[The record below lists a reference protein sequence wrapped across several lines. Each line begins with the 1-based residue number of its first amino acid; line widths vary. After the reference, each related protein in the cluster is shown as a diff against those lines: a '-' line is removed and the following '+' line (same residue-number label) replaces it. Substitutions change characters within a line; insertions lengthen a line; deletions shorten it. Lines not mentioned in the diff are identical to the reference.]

1 MNYGRHQIENEQE
14 NLISGSGSVGKSIAA
29 YGVRALFFI
38 FAAFVITILC
48 AGAGFVKGILDDT
61 PDVASINISPSGY
74 ATFIYDSDGNQLQK
88 LVSTDSNRMAV
99 SIDRVPQIMQDA
111 VIAIEDERF
120 YQHNGV
126 DTKGIIRALVR
137 GIQNRFRFTE
147 GASTITQ
154 QLLKNNVFTSW
165 TQEQTLM
172 ERVKRKIQEQTLAV
186 ELEKRLDNKKLILEN
201 YMNTINLGAGT
212 YGVEAAAKKYFN
224 KDVWDLDLSEAVT
237 IAGITRNPARYNP
250 ITHPEY
256 NQERREVVLDKMVE
270 LGYITQEDEDA
281 ALADDVYSR
290 INAAQDSAKRQNTV
304 YSYFVDELTAQVVED
319 LMNQKGYTKTQAE
332 QALYSGGLRIY
343 TTQDQ
348 NIQKI
353 CDEEFINDANYPN
366 ATEYELDW
374 ALSLINKDGDTVNYS
389 REMMQEY
396 FQRTEPDFDLKF
408 ESIENADMYVAKYK
422 RHIVTEDDTVI
433 AERASYTPQPQAS
446 VVVIDQETGYVKA
459 IVGGRGKKTASL
471 TLNRATST
479 YRQPGSTF
487 KVLSTYAPA
496 LDSEKVTLATTY
508 VDEPYKYS
516 NGTDVR
522 DWLANSYQGAITVR
536 EAIINSI
543 NVVAVKCLTE
553 ITPKAGYN
561 QLLKFGFTSLSE
573 TNDVYQP
580 LALGGIYNGVS
591 NLELT
596 AAYAAIA
603 HKGVYTK
610 PIFYTKIMDQY
621 GNVIIDNTPETST
634 AVKPSTAFLLTSAME
649 SVVERGTGQAC
660 QLDGMPVAGK
670 AGTTSDYRDIWFV
683 GYTPYYTCG
692 VWCGFDNNS
701 PLPDEGN
708 YRDYNKI
715 LWKAIMSRINEDLPE
730 KDFSMPADVGQATV
744 CESTTDIAG
753 SRCRKAITEYF
764 SMDTLPKTR
773 CTKHTS
779 GRQYDADDF
788 LYYGGYGSGG
798 NGRMPGA
805 YALGADDIGKF
816 TYDRAQSSYNN
827 YKYELEEAARR
838 EAEEEAR
845 REREAEEARRKE
857 AEEARQQEEGS
868 STVGGAI
875 NNIVD
880 TISDLIT
887 GDDDEEE
894 EDEDEDDDE

>member
-14 NLISGSGSVGKSIAA
+14 NLISGSGSVGKSIGA

-38 FAAFVITILC
+38 FAAIVIIILC
-48 AGAGFVKGILDDT
+48 SGYGFVKGILDDT

-99 SIDRVPQIMQDA
+99 SIDRVPKVMQDA

-126 DTKGIIRALVR
+126 DAKGIIRALVR
-137 GIQNRFRFTE
+137 GVQNKFRFTE

-154 QLLKNNVFTSW
+154 QLLKNNVFTQW
-165 TQEQTLM
+165 TEEKTLM

-224 KDVWDLDLSEAVT
+224 KDVWDLNLSEAVT

-250 ITHPEY
+250 ITHPDY

-270 LGYITQEDEDA
+270 LGYITQAEADE
-281 ALADDVYSR
+281 ALADDVYTR
-290 INAAQDSAKRQNTV
+290 INAAQESGKKQNTV

-353 CDEEFINDANYPN
+353 CDEEFINDENYPN
-366 ATEYELDW
+366 ATAYELDW
-374 ALSLINKDGDTVNYS
+374 AFSIINKDGETVNYS
-389 REMMQEY
+389 REMLQDY
-396 FQRTEPDFDLKF
+396 FQQTEDPEFSLEF
-408 ESIENADMYVAKYK
+408 ESIEKADEYVAKYK
-422 RHIVTEDDTVI
+422 KHILKDDDTI
-433 AERASYTPQPQAS
+433 IGERISYTPQPQAS
-446 VVVIDQETGYVKA
+446 VVVMDQDTGYVKA

-487 KVLSTYAPA
+487 KILSTYAPA

-508 VDEPYKYS
+508 VDEPYKYT

-603 HKGVYTK
+603 NKGVYTK
-610 PIFYTKIMDQY
+610 PLFYTKIMDQY
-621 GNVIIDNTPETST
+621 GNVIIDNTAEAST
-634 AVKPSTAFLLTSAME
+634 AIKSSTAFLLTSAME
-649 SVVERGTGQAC
+649 SVVERGTGQSC
-660 QLDGMPVAGK
+660 QLDNMPVAGK
-670 AGTTSDYRDIWFV
+670 TGTTSDYRDIWFV

-701 PLPDEGN
+701 PLPNEGT
-708 YRDYNKI
+708 YRDYNKV
-715 LWKAIMSRINEDLPE
+715 LWKAIMSRIHENLPAKE
-730 KDFSMPADVGQATV
+730 FTMPSNVGQATV
-744 CESTTDIAG
+744 CESTTEVAG
-753 SRCRKAITEYF
+753 SRCRKSITEYF
-764 SMDTLPKTR
+764 SMDTLPTQR

-779 GRQYDADDF
+779 GREYDAEDF

-798 NGRMPGA
+798 NGRIPGA

-816 TYDRAQSSYNN
+816 TYDRAQSAYNN
-827 YKYELEEAARR
+827 YRWELEEEARR

-845 REREAEEARRKE
+845 RQREEEEARRKA
-857 AEEARQQEEGS
+857 AEEAARQEQENEG
-868 STVGGAI
+868 TAGGTI
-875 NNIVD
+875 NDIVD

-887 GDDDEEE
+887 GDDD
-894 EDEDEDDDE
+894 DD